1 MFYKTGVDITKEK
14 SMWNF
19 LKNHFTYST
28 MNSWNGMKSIAHN
41 VKLYNLKL
49 DGDWTVALQFLHD
62 EMDTG
67 CLQMF
72 IDDEIRE
79 FSRENPG
86 YVVGFNGRSGGY
98 LVLYNSD
105 NYRTVLPDCVEQYD
119 TYEDFKLD
127 CKDYGYRIS
136 DYYRELREVTLV
148 VREFD
153 KLCDRIRD
161 LVNGY
166 STRSFGDSKLEEV
179 VERFYNEY
187 GDDLEE
193 LGLEGP
199 EYMSGKIKL
208 NDVADYKSLLF
219 CLMFLFGSDAQRV
232 ETDNTYIWLED

>member
-1 MFYKTGVDITKEK
+1 
-14 SMWNF
+14 
-19 LKNHFTYST
+19 
-28 MNSWNGMKSIAHN
+28 MKSVAHN

-105 NYRTVLPDCVEQYD
+105 NYRTILPDCVEQYD

-127 CKDYGYRIS
+127 CKDYGYRIK

-187 GDDLEE
+187 GDDLDE

-208 NDVADYKSLLF
+208 NDVANYKSLLF
-219 CLMFLFGSDAQRV
+219 CLMFLFGSDAQKV

>member
-14 SMWNF
+14 SMWYF

-67 CLQMF
+67 CLQLF

-105 NYRTVLPDCVEQYD
+105 NYRTILPDCVEQYD

-127 CKDYGYRIS
+127 CKDYGYRIK

-161 LVNGY
+161 LVNDY

-187 GDDLEE
+187 GDDLDE

-208 NDVADYKSLLF
+208 NNVADYKSLLF
-219 CLMFLFGSDAQRV
+219 CLMFLFGSDAQKV

>member
-14 SMWNF
+14 SMWHF

-166 STRSFGDSKLEEV
+166 STRSFSDSKLEEV

-199 EYMSGKIKL
+199 EYLSGKIKL

-219 CLMFLFGSDAQRV
+219 CLMFFFGSDAQKI
-232 ETDNTYIWLED
+232 ETDNIYIWLED

>member
-14 SMWNF
+14 SMWHF

-28 MNSWNGMKSIAHN
+28 MNSWNGMKSVAHN

-49 DGDWTVALQFLHD
+49 DGDWTVALQFLTD
-62 EMDTG
+62 EMDSG

-72 IDDEIRE
+72 IDDEIR
-79 FSRENPG
+79 FFCQDNPG
-86 YVVGFNGRSGGY
+86 YRVGFNGRSGGY

-105 NYRTVLPDCVEQYD
+105 NYRTVLPDCVDQYD
-119 TYEDFKLD
+119 TYEDFKAD
-127 CKDYGYRIS
+127 CKDYGYRIQ

-153 KLCDRIRD
+153 KLCDTIRD

-166 STRSFGDSKLEEV
+166 SQRSFGDSKLEDI
-179 VERFYNEY
+179 VERFQNEY
-187 GDDLEE
+187 GDDLEA
-193 LGLEGP
+193 LDLEGP
-199 EYMSGKIKL
+199 EYVDGKIKL

-219 CLMFLFGSDAQRV
+219 CLMYLFGSDAKNV
-232 ETDNTYIWLED
+232 KTDDIYIWLED

>member
-1 MFYKTGVDITKEK
+1 MFYTTHVDISSPK

-19 LKNHFTYST
+19 LHDHYHYHT
-28 MNSWNGMKSIAHN
+28 MSSWNGMKSIAHN

-127 CKDYGYRIS
+127 CKDYGYRIK

-219 CLMFLFGSDAQRV
+219 CLMFLFGSDAQKV

>member
-1 MFYKTGVDITKEK
+1 MFYKSGVDNTKEK

-105 NYRTVLPDCVEQYD
+105 NYRTILPDCVEQYD

-127 CKDYGYRIS
+127 CKDYGYRIK

-208 NDVADYKSLLF
+208 NDVAEYKSLLF
-219 CLMFLFGSDAQRV
+219 CLMFLFGSDAQKV

>member
-14 SMWNF
+14 SMWHF

-67 CLQMF
+67 CLQLF

-105 NYRTVLPDCVEQYD
+105 NYRTILPDCVEQYD

-187 GDDLEE
+187 GDDLDE
-193 LGLEGP
+193 LGLKGP
-199 EYMSGKIKL
+199 EYVSGKIKL
-208 NDVADYKSLLF
+208 NDIAGYKSLSS
-219 CLMFLFGSDAQRV
+219 CLMLLFGSDAQRV
-232 ETDNTYIWLED
+232 ETDNTSIWLED

>member
-1 MFYKTGVDITKEK
+1 
-14 SMWNF
+14 
-19 LKNHFTYST
+19 
-28 MNSWNGMKSIAHN
+28 MKSIAHN

-105 NYRTVLPDCVEQYD
+105 NYRTILPDCVEQYD

-127 CKDYGYRIS
+127 CKDYGYRIK

-219 CLMFLFGSDAQRV
+219 CLMFLFGSDAQKV

>member
-1 MFYKTGVDITKEK
+1 
-14 SMWNF
+14 
-19 LKNHFTYST
+19 
-28 MNSWNGMKSIAHN
+28 MKSIAHN

-105 NYRTVLPDCVEQYD
+105 NYRTILPDCVEQYD

-208 NDVADYKSLLF
+208 NDVANYKSLLF

>member
-1 MFYKTGVDITKEK
+1 MFYKTGVDIASVK
-14 SMWNF
+14 SMWHF

-105 NYRTVLPDCVEQYD
+105 NYRTVLPDCVDQYD

-136 DYYRELREVTLV
+136 DYYRELRDITLV

-161 LVNGY
+161 LVNDY

-179 VERFYNEY
+179 VERFQNEY
-187 GDDLEE
+187 KDDLEA
-193 LGLEGP
+193 LGLDGP
-199 EYMSGKIKL
+199 EYVDGKIKL

-219 CLMFLFGSDAQRV
+219 CLMYFFGSDAKNV
-232 ETDNTYIWLED
+232 KIDDIYIWLED

>member
-14 SMWNF
+14 SMWRF

-28 MNSWNGMKSIAHN
+28 LNSWNGMKSIAHN

-98 LVLYNSD
+98 LVLYNKD
-105 NYRTVLPDCVEQYD
+105 NYQSVLPDCITDHD

-127 CKDYGYRIS
+127 CKDYGYRIQ
-136 DYYRELREVTLV
+136 DYCRELREVTLV

-187 GDDLEE
+187 GDDLDE

>member
-1 MFYKTGVDITKEK
+1 
-14 SMWNF
+14 
-19 LKNHFTYST
+19 
-28 MNSWNGMKSIAHN
+28 MKSIAHN

-79 FSRENPG
+79 FSSENPG

-105 NYRTVLPDCVEQYD
+105 NYRTILPDCVEQYD

-127 CKDYGYRIS
+127 CKDYGYRIK
-136 DYYRELREVTLV
+136 DYYREMREVTLV

-187 GDDLEE
+187 GDDLDE

-208 NDVADYKSLLF
+208 NNVADYKSLLF
-219 CLMFLFGSDAQRV
+219 CLMFLFGSDAQKV

>member
-1 MFYKTGVDITKEK
+1 MFYTTGVDIASVK
-14 SMWNF
+14 SMWHF

-28 MNSWNGMKSIAHN
+28 MNSWNGMRSVAHN
-41 VKLYNLKL
+41 VKLYNLNL

-67 CLQMF
+67 CLQLF

-105 NYRTVLPDCVEQYD
+105 NYRTVLPDCVDQYD

-136 DYYRELREVTLV
+136 DYHRELKDITLV

-161 LVNGY
+161 LVNDY

-179 VERFYNEY
+179 VERFQNEY
-187 GDDLEE
+187 KDDLEA
-193 LGLEGP
+193 LSLDGP
-199 EYMSGKIKL
+199 EYVDGKIKL

-219 CLMFLFGSDAQRV
+219 CLMYLFGSDARDIK
-232 ETDNTYIWLED
+232 TDDSYIWLED